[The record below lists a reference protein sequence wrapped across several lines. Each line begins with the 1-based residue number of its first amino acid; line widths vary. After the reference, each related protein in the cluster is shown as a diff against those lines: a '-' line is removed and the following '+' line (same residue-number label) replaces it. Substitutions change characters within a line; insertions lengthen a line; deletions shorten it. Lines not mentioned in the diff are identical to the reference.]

1 MIMSKARHQ
10 QEVTVLMGECERVR
24 DENLELQHQV
34 EYLESQL
41 ARVTAQDNREQELN
55 QLMTR
60 ENENIKAG
68 LSDIQGKM
76 AAAVNTMKDTLT
88 QLGEVD
94 RSFDDIN
101 HDTGDIVK
109 TLRDVTKRSA
119 ESNDVVKELSQHAGK
134 ISSVLTL
141 IQDISE
147 QTNLL
152 ALNAAIEAARAGE
165 AGRGFAVVADEVR
178 GLADKTRSA
187 INDTRQVIEEMLG
200 NVTKVDESSDKV
212 YSSVSGVE
220 HGITKLDKTMADL
233 HTLVEASFSNFSH
246 MADSVFLSLAKLD
259 HVLWKVNTYLSI
271 NMREPAF
278 QFVDHHNCR
287 LGKWYY
293 EGDGKSYFSRSSHF
307 PELEDPHSRVHG
319 MTQNVFKRLTDGEL
333 DYSGLLEDLDV
344 MEQASREVFACLDMI
359 RSDVEN
365 HAAIQEGR
373 A

>member
-10 QEVTVLMGECERVR
+10 QEVTILTGECERIR
-24 DENLELQHQV
+24 EENRELQHQV
-34 EYLESQL
+34 KYLESQL
-41 ARVTAQDNREQELN
+41 ARFTSQQASREQELN
-55 QLMTR
+55 LLMTR
-60 ENENIKAG
+60 ENENIKVG

-76 AAAVNTMKDTLT
+76 ASAVNTMKETLS
-88 QLGEVD
+88 QLGNVD
-94 RSFDDIN
+94 RSFDEIN
-101 HDTGDIVK
+101 HDTGTIVN
-109 TLRDVTKRSA
+109 TLQQVTKLSA

-178 GLADKTRSA
+178 GLADKTGSA
-187 INDTRQVIEEMLG
+187 INDTRLVIEEMLG
-200 NVTKVDESSDKV
+200 NVSKVDQSSDKV
-212 YSSVSGVE
+212 HSSVSGVE
-220 HGITKLDKTMADL
+220 QGIIQLDKTMFDL
-233 HTLVEASFSNFSH
+233 RGLVGASFSNFNQ

-271 NMREPAF
+271 NMHEPAF

-293 EGDGKSYFSRSSHF
+293 EGDGNSYYSRSSHF
-307 PELEDPHSRVHG
+307 SALEDPHSRVHG
-319 MTQNVFKRLTDGEL
+319 MTHNVFERLHDGEL
-333 DYSGLLEDLDV
+333 DYQGLLEDLDM
-344 MEQASREVFACLDMI
+344 MEQASREVFACLDTI
-359 RSDVEN
+359 RADVESIT
-365 HAAIQEGR
+365 AS
-373 A
+373 